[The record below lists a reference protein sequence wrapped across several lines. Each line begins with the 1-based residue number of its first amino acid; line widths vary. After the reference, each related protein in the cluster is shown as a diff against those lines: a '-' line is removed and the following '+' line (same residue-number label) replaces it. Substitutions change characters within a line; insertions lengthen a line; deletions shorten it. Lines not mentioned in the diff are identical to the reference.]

1 MDRSAEKSLLSL
13 GDYYVYGLIDPRSK
27 QIFYI
32 GKGTKNR
39 VFEHEK
45 ESLGSPDSEKL
56 KLKTIADIKD
66 AGLEVEKIIINL
78 NLTEEEASLI
88 NAFNYVS
95 DAGLTNIVAGHHSA
109 EALTVDDY
117 ERINGAVELE
127 VKDIKHRILVI
138 KINKLYHRGMDE
150 KVLYDAVRGVWRA
163 SKEKVKTIE
172 YVFGVYNSLIVAVY
186 KPSEWFVCK
195 EAKDRL
201 PRQDIVLTPKTENR
215 LFFVDERYEQGFPLD
230 ENEEFYIGK
239 SIAGLKL
246 NRSAQ
251 NPITYLNPWYRE
263 KIKFSIY

>member
-1 MDRSAEKSLLSL
+1 MGRFSEKSLLSL

-56 KLKTIADIKD
+56 KLKTIADIKN
-66 AGLEVEKIIINL
+66 AGFEVEKIIINS
-78 NLTEEEASLI
+78 NLTEEEAF
-88 NAFNYVS
+88 A
-95 DAGLTNIVAGHHSA
+95 A
-109 EALTVDDY
+109 EVLSVDEY
-117 ERINGAVELE
+117 ERINGAAPLE
-127 VKDIKHRILVI
+127 EKDIRHKILVI
-138 KINKLYHRGMDE
+138 KINRLYQKGMDE

-215 LFFVDERYEQGFPLD
+215 LFFVDVRYEQGLPLD
-230 ENEEFYIGK
+230 ENESFYIGK

-246 NRSAQ
+246 NQSAQ
-251 NPITYLNPWYRE
+251 NPITYLYPLE
-263 KIKFSIY
+263 KDKIHI

>member
-1 MDRSAEKSLLSL
+1 MDRFSEKSLLSL

-56 KLKTIADIKD
+56 KLKTIADIKN
-66 AGLEVEKIIINL
+66 AGFEVDE
-78 NLTEEEASLI
+78 
-88 NAFNYVS
+88 
-95 DAGLTNIVAGHHSA
+95 
-109 EALTVDDY
+109 Y
-117 ERINGAVELE
+117 ERINGAAPLE
-127 VKDIKHRILVI
+127 EKDIRHRILII
-138 KINKLYHRGMDE
+138 KINRLYQRGMDE

-163 SKEKVKTIE
+163 SKEKVKTVE

-195 EAKDRL
+195 EAKDKL

-215 LFFVDERYEQGFPLD
+215 VFFVDERYEHGLPLD
-230 ENEEFYIGK
+230 ENEEFYLGK

-246 NRSAQ
+246 NQSAQ
-251 NPITYLNPWYRE
+251 NPITYLYPLE
-263 KIKFSIY
+263 KDKIHI

>member
-1 MDRSAEKSLLSL
+1 MDRFSEKSLLSL
-13 GDYYVYGLIDPRSK
+13 GDNYVYGLIDPRSK

-32 GKGTKNR
+32 GKGSKNR

-45 ESLGSPDSEKL
+45 ESMGSPDSEKL
-56 KLKTIADIKD
+56 KLKTIADIKN
-66 AGLEVEKIIINL
+66 AGLEIEKIIINS
-78 NLTEEEASLI
+78 NLTEEEAFTAEASLI

-95 DAGLTNIVAGHHSA
+95 DARLTNVVAGHHSA
-109 EALTVDDY
+109 EALSVDEY
-117 ERINGAVELE
+117 ERIHGAAPLE
-127 VKDIKHRILVI
+127 EKDIKHRILII
-138 KINKLYHRGMDE
+138 KINRLYQKGMD
-150 KVLYDAVRGVWRA
+150 VWRA
-163 SKEKVKTIE
+163 SKEKVKTVE

-230 ENEEFYIGK
+230 ENESFYIGK

-246 NRSAQ
+246 NQSAQ
-251 NPITYLNPWYRE
+251 NPITYLNPR
-263 KIKFSIY
+263 

>member
-1 MDRSAEKSLLSL
+1 MDRFSEKSLLSL

-45 ESLGSPDSEKL
+45 ESLGGPDSEKL
-56 KLKTIADIKD
+56 KLKTIADIKS
-66 AGLEVEKIIINL
+66 AGFEVDE
-78 NLTEEEASLI
+78 
-88 NAFNYVS
+88 
-95 DAGLTNIVAGHHSA
+95 
-109 EALTVDDY
+109 Y
-117 ERINGAVELE
+117 ERINGAAPLE
-127 VKDIKHRILVI
+127 EKDIRHRILII
-138 KINKLYHRGMDE
+138 KINRLYQRGMDE

-163 SKEKVKTIE
+163 SKEKVKTVE

-195 EAKDRL
+195 EAKDKL

-215 LFFVDERYEQGFPLD
+215 VFFVDERYEHGLPLD
-230 ENEEFYIGK
+230 ENEEFYLGK

-246 NRSAQ
+246 NQSAQ
-251 NPITYLNPWYRE
+251 NPITYLYPLE
-263 KIKFSIY
+263 KDKIHI